1 MKREEK
7 SKKFYFHFNFHN
19 KIFFFFFHLWIHVCA
34 AQLLLLLLTTSAL
47 WSLFLHLR
55 WTFLSERPTTLKP
68 YQVLSALAFLNKH
81 EKRRD
86 QLQFVLNEAIKPDV
100 RNPAF
105 IYWRLLST
113 DGYIAKQLLFTQV
126 SSSTKASSTNSL
138 EIWALFLAFF
148 TSFQVILFTVH
159 STKRSKI
166 TMTMI
171 SKRDTGSLLK
181 CQRTLALLTFSLT
194 RCLKVPTCS

>member
-1 MKREEK
+1 MKREGK

-19 KIFFFFFHLWIHVCA
+19 KIFFFFLWIHVCA
-34 AQLLLLLLTTSAL
+34 AQLLLLLLTTSA
-47 WSLFLHLR
+47 
-55 WTFLSERPTTLKP
+55 LSERPTTLKP

-81 EKRRD
+81 EKTRD

-105 IYWRLLST
+105 IYWCLFST
-113 DGYIAKQLLFTQV
+113 EGDIARQLLFTQV

-171 SKRDTGSLLK
+171 SKRDTGGQLK